1 VAAAP
6 RPSSYG
12 RTIAWLGGSAA
23 VSVLIGLLFTPFS
36 RAFLSEEQQA
46 EVIISAIP
54 FVGYFAAIILL
65 FILVV
70 ALLGQRFHQAVPFRT
85 HQPIEFTAIA
95 GILIGIVAL
104 FQPWSQSPYQY
115 GFNTLLYATLGFI
128 LWSHVAPRGPRDDL
142 DLPPFTRRA
151 ITIGVVGALLV
162 TLLIFVPF
170 SLSARPEEPYG
181 WRQRRWDAMR
191 EEQKIEVIADARRT
205 HRFVTLPVL
214 FIFSALPGLAT
225 FYLLREVA
233 NPRES
238 AGTRAL
244 EDRSAT
250 T

>member
-6 RPSSYG
+6 RPTSYV
-12 RTIAWLGGSAA
+12 RTIAWLGGSAV

-54 FVGYFAAIILL
+54 FVGYFAAIILV

-95 GILIGIVAL
+95 GILVGIVAL
-104 FQPWSQSPYQY
+104 FQPWSQSPYQF
-115 GFNTLLYATLGFI
+115 GFSTLLYATLGFI
-128 LWSHVAPRGPRDDL
+128 LWSHVAPRGARDDL
-142 DLPPFTRRA
+142 DLPPFSSRA
-151 ITIGVVGALLV
+151 ITIGVMGALLV
-162 TLLIFVPF
+162 TLLIFVPL

-181 WRQRRWDAMR
+181 LRQRRWDSMR
-191 EEQKIEVIADARRT
+191 EEQQIEVVAEARRT

-214 FIFSALPGLAT
+214 LLFSALPGIAT

-233 NPRES
+233 SPRGG
-238 AGTRAL
+238 AGARPS
-244 EDRSAT
+244 EERSAT